1 MLEHRRSTREH
12 DVLRENSFI
21 RGMKEKKKTIN
32 AGTDLVQAATN
43 VDGRSLNGAIDD
55 LREWGQKVGR
65 VYFWIEEDF
74 RCEEALV
81 SNVDRVL
88 LSMKV
93 SRWWGI
99 L

>member
-1 MLEHRRSTREH
+1 MLEHCRSTREH
-12 DVLRENSFI
+12 DVLRESSLI
-21 RGMKEKKKTIN
+21 RGIKEKTTEN
-32 AGTDLVQAATN
+32 ARTDLVQAATN
-43 VDGRSLNGAIDD
+43 VDGRSLNGTIDD

-81 SNVDRVL
+81 PNVDRVV
-88 LSMKV
+88 LSMEV